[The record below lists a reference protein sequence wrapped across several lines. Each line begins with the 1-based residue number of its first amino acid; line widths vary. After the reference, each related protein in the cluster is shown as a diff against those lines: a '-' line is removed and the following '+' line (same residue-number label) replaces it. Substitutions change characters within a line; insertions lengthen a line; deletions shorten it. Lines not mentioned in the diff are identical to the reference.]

1 MSGDGG
7 GGGDGGDADEDGVSI
22 SGGSGGNVQGGE
34 GDDDLGDDVDPISGA
49 EGANDPTDQ
58 SEAEEAAIDQM
69 HAASNP
75 RGDHNDPNLVQIDLE
90 PTPYGQNTG
99 PTESETAAAFRSDT
113 HETPPGSFMEALAE
127 GHSRAAGKY
136 GVVNTVG
143 GLISGLAGLAAAVAN
158 APEDSMAGDATE
170 DPDPTG
176 EQGEIGGFDQQTF
189 DTQAAY
195 DAGNLAKQVERL
207 NPPNVADAPTADTGT
222 SPGTGAG
229 TDTSTGD
236 AAGPTVTPGQAT
248 ATPGTLLRRRRR
260 TQTILTSPQGVLGGS
275 QPVRRTRSLPRQ
287 TLLGG

>member
-90 PTPYGQNTG
+90 PTPYGDTG
-99 PTESETAAAFRSDT
+99 PTESETADAFRSDT
-113 HETPPGSFMEALAE
+113 NLPPGSFMEALAE
-127 GHSRAAGKY
+127 GHSRAQSKY

-158 APEDSMAGDATE
+158 APEDSMAGDASE

-189 DTQAAY
+189 DAQ
-195 DAGNLAKQVERL
+195 QVYHLGGE
-207 NPPNVADAPTADTGT
+207 NVTDAPTADTGT

-236 AAGPTVTPGQAT
+236 GSGPTVTPGQAT
-248 ATPGTLLRRRRR
+248 AAPGTLLRRRRR
-260 TQTILTSPQGVLGGS
+260 TQTILTSPQGILGES
-275 QPVRRTRSLPRQ
+275 QPARRTRSLPRQ